1 MERTNREKEALQCL
15 PVLNEVSLMHRDRIA
30 DKAAKARLD
39 EAARVKF
46 KLDAHGYSLYDVD
59 REYGLPLGTAGTTL
73 REPNAAGERAIAA
86 ALNAR
91 PHLLW
96 RSRYHGDG
104 RRKTPQ
110 PAENYQRST
119 KRDRRAAASNA
130 EVAA

>member
-1 MERTNREKEALQCL
+1 
-15 PVLNEVSLMHRDRIA
+15 MHRDRIA

-46 KLDAHGYSLYDVD
+46 KLDALGYSFLDVD
-59 REYGLPLGTAGTTL
+59 RLYSLPRGTAGTTI

-86 ALNAR
+86 ILKTR

-96 RSRYHGDG
+96 RTRYHADG
-104 RRKTPQ
+104 RRKSPQ

-119 KRDRRAAASNA
+119 KRDRRAAAEAMSG
-130 EVAA
+130 EAA

>member
-1 MERTNREKEALQCL
+1 
-15 PVLNEVSLMHRDRIA
+15 MHRDRIA

-46 KLDAHGYSLYDVD
+46 KLDALGYSFLDVD
-59 REYGLPLGTAGTTL
+59 REYSLPRGTAGTTI

-86 ALNAR
+86 ALNTR

-96 RSRYHGDG
+96 RSRYHADG

-119 KRDRRAAASNA
+119 KRDRRRASA
-130 EVAA
+130 PEGVAA